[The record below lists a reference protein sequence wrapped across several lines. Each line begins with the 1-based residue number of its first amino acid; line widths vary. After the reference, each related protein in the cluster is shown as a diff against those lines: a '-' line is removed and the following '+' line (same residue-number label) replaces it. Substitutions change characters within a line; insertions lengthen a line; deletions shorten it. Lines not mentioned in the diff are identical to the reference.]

1 MKQTQF
7 YALAALLASAS
18 LGTATVTYVDA
29 SSSNTTNYNTGSST
43 DWYTSAGAADGL
55 WRERA
60 FANNNTIYE
69 TNATGGEDAVGLVTV
84 VTGLTVGETY
94 SLFAYF
100 WSDAANWRLKASTT
114 ATPPIG
120 DNTSVSFS
128 RSGTATSAN
137 APEVP
142 AGGRD
147 SGDNLGVTWTG
158 TGTIGGGDAV
168 WTSDAYFTGGVLV
181 GEGNR
186 TLFEADLG
194 TAVADANGDIKI
206 YIDDVANTS
215 SSNRTWYDGVGYE
228 AVPEPSTFSLL
239 ALALGAFFVRRRRS

>member
-1 MKQTQF
+1 
-7 YALAALLASAS
+7 
-18 LGTATVTYVDA
+18 VTYVDA
-29 SSSNTTNYNTGSST
+29 DPNSNTTLADGTQMVDGSVG
-43 DWYTSAGAADGL
+43 YTSTAVARDNL
-55 WRERA
+55 WNYRT
-60 FANNNTIYE
+60 FANGGTIFGS
-69 TNATGGEDAVGLVTV
+69 NDAGNEDAVGLVTV
-84 VTGLTVGETY
+84 VTGLTAGETY

-100 WSDAANWRLKASTT
+100 WSDQNNWRLKASTT

-120 DNTSVSFS
+120 DDTSVSFS
-128 RSGTATSAN
+128 RSGTGTSAN

-158 TGTIGGGDAV
+158 TGTIGNGDAV

-194 TAVADANGDIKI
+194 TAVADTNGDIKI